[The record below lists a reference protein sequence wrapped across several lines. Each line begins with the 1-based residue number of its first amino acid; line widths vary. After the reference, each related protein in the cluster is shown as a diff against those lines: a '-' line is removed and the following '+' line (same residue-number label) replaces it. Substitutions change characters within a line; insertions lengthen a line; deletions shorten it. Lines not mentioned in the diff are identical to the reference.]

1 MKLIGKRLG
10 AALLALTL
18 AASTPVLASTHAT
31 VDKAPKQTSFERER
45 SEEEWAALRDNVL
58 TWDEIRD
65 LVHEYNPKVS
75 SVWIN
80 YRDNNDTGT
89 YDLDYDDVISNIEST
104 YENALGKSDAG
115 DASAELSRMQSLATV
130 DTTIQNSNREV
141 VTLGYE
147 KTEVTTAEAIKQQ
160 IITIYT
166 SDLDTRIAELTLN
179 HDKGLLEQAQRK
191 LQVGTGTELDVL
203 TAQKTVKDDEASL
216 KASQAAHIKA
226 LQMVL
231 VNLGWTYDANPVI
244 CQVPDVTEEM
254 LNAINPDEDIK
265 KAVANSYTL
274 KIDEKKLALAE
285 SQSTA
290 SSATITMSTDTNQ
303 VHSDM
308 TAKYNALVNAEND
321 YVKKQLQERN
331 MLETLDKVTR
341 GFATGAN
348 SQREVETAQFN
359 YDIAKINTELAQYAI
374 KAAYFTYISYR
385 DGLAGSSS
393 TG

>member
-1 MKLIGKRLG
+1 MKLFGKRLG
-10 AALLALTL
+10 AAILALTL
-18 AASTPVLASTHAT
+18 TAAVPVSASTHAT
-31 VDKAPKQTSFERER
+31 VDKAPKQTSYERER
-45 SEEEWAALRDNVL
+45 SQEEWATLRDNII

-75 SVWIN
+75 AVWIN

-104 YENALGKSDAG
+104 YENAIGKSDAG

-166 SDLDTRIAELTLN
+166 SDLDTKVSELKLA
-179 HDKGLLEQAQRK
+179 HDQSLLEQAQRK
-191 LQVGTGTELDVL
+191 LQVGSGTELDVL
-203 TAQKTVKDDEASL
+203 TAQKTVKDDEAAL

-226 LQMVL
+226 LQTVL
-231 VNLGWTYDANPVI
+231 VNLGWTYDAAPII

-254 LNAINPDEDIK
+254 IDAINMEEDIK
-265 KAVANSYTL
+265 KAIANSYTL

-290 SSATITMSTDTNQ
+290 SSATITLSTDTNQ
-303 VHSDM
+303 AQSDM
-308 TAKYNALVNAEND
+308 TAKYNALLNAENE
-321 YVKKQLQERN
+321 YVKKQLQEKN
-331 MLETLDKVTR
+331 MLDTLDKVTR

-348 SQREVETAQFN
+348 SQREVENAQFN
-359 YDIAKINTELAQYAI
+359 YDTAKINTELAQYAL
-374 KAAYFTYISYR
+374 KGAYFTYISYR
-385 DGLAGSSS
+385 DGLAGSGS
-393 TG
+393 TN